1 MTLLDQRQR
10 GLRRD
15 ERECNV
21 KGGDDGGSGAVER
34 IDGAGF

>member
-21 KGGDDGGSGAVER
+21 KVAMMADQER
-34 IDGAGF
+34 